1 MIEFDNVHFAYGSRH
16 VLRGVSFSVGVDERL
31 AILGGSGDGKTTVL
45 KLILGLLKPDSGRL
59 LVDGADI
66 TQKTESE
73 LREERVKFSIVFQEG
88 ALFDSLSVKENIA
101 FCLREYTH
109 MSEQEI
115 DHKVRELLGRVG
127 LEGAMSLMPEE
138 LSGGMHRRVAIMRS
152 MAAFEPKMLLY
163 DEPTTGLDPVNAD
176 LICRLILDLSENGK
190 GFIIV
195 THKIFD
201 AIKVAQRF
209 MFLKDGAIVFNGDK
223 ESLLR
228 SPIPEIQIYRASAL
242 CFMLPKVSGDP
253 MFEQEKQ
260 LDGRTKVAYL
270 SGHLRS
276 LHRSIFRRKD
286 REPLFTENAVENPVS

>member
-45 KLILGLLKPDSGRL
+45 KLILGLLKPDSGRI
-59 LVDGADI
+59 LVDGSDI
-66 TQKTESE
+66 TQKTENE

-115 DHKVRELLGRVG
+115 DRKVRELLGRVG

-209 MFLKDGAIVFNGDK
+209 MFLKNGTIVFNGDK

-228 SPIPEIQIYRASAL
+228 SPIPEIQIYRSE
-242 CFMLPKVSGDP
+242 CI
-253 MFEQEKQ
+253 
-260 LDGRTKVAYL
+260 VA
-270 SGHLRS
+270 
-276 LHRSIFRRKD
+276 
-286 REPLFTENAVENPVS
+286 